1 MELISRRT
9 IVELEGEEG
18 VNQVDEY
25 ADSSSERGKAMRK
38 AIAEKFHFSSLDF
51 QTLEGVIEAIEHENG
66 RILCF
71 QFHPE
76 YMGWPEPFV
85 WLTELAKARK
95 A

>member
-1 MELISRRT
+1 MSAT
-9 IVELEGEEG
+9 
-18 VNQVDEY
+18 
-25 ADSSSERGKAMRK
+25 SP
-38 AIAEKFHFSSLDF
+38 
-51 QTLEGVIEAIEHENG
+51 EGVIEAIEHENG

-95 A
+95 AVNTKMKQSAIL